1 MLSEARKT
9 VQDAMGELK
18 EIEDEIQAKRGALQ
32 HVGGDVAKQ
41 RAEGAEEALSLA
53 REQEQAMES
62 DYAAWELLRN
72 TLREAEQEEGVHLG
86 RALGDPVAKR
96 FANLTSG
103 RYGKIV
109 LGPNLETHSIS
120 AAGHDR
126 SVLSLSIGTRDQL
139 STIFRLSLAEQ
150 LKSTVLL
157 DDQLTQ
163 SDPQRMVWLRNLI
176 RQVAAN
182 IQVVVFTC
190 RPEDYL
196 LANESSGGSECGDG
210 KLSVRKMDLSQVI
223 ESARAARSG

>member
-1 MLSEARKT
+1 M
-9 VQDAMGELK
+9 DELK
-18 EIEDEIQAKRGALQ
+18 EIENDIQAKRGALQ

-96 FANLTSG
+96 FADLTSG

-109 LGPNLETHSIS
+109 LGPNLETHSVS
-120 AAGHDR
+120 TAGDDR
-126 SVLSLSIGTRDQL
+126 SVFSLSIGTRDQL

-163 SDPQRMVWLRNLI
+163 SDAQRMVWLRDLFK
-176 RQVAAN
+176 QLATS
-182 IQVVVFTC
+182 IQIIVFTC
-190 RPEDYL
+190 RPGDYL
-196 LANESSGGSECGDG
+196 VPDELKMSTGSAGNSGI
-210 KLSVRKMDLSQVI
+210 RAIDLVQVI
-223 ESARAARSG
+223 NRSSAKCE